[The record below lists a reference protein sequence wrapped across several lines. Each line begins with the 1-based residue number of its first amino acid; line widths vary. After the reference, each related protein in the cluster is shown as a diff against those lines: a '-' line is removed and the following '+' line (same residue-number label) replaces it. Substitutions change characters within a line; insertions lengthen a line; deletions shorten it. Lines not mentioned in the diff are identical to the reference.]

1 MTLDLTILSMAKGLA
16 AHSGRRQSLIS
27 ENIANADTR
36 EFRARDLKPFSEVYE
51 GGDGGAFAAKA
62 TRTGHAGYSESAT
75 PPGFRPVH
83 IAKLGADSPNG
94 NNVSLEDQMSRG
106 AQAALHHD
114 MAVTILKKTMDLL
127 RMGIG
132 RGR

>member
-1 MTLDLTILSMAKGLA
+1 MTFDLTILSMAKGLA
-16 AHSGRRQSLIS
+16 AHAGQRQSLVS

-36 EFRARDLKPFSEVYE
+36 DFKARDLKPFAEVYA
-51 GGDGGAFAAKA
+51 GADGDLGFAAKA
-62 TRTGHAGYSESAT
+62 TRPGHAGFGAT
-75 PPGFRPVH
+75 AGAARPMEV
-83 IAKLGADSPNG
+83 AKLGADSPNG

>member
-16 AHSGRRQSLIS
+16 AHAGQRQNLVS

-36 EFRARDLKPFSEVYE
+36 KFRARDLAPFAEIYA
-51 GGDGGAFAAKA
+51 GGHGGAFAAKA
-62 TRTGHAGYSESAT
+62 TRSGHAGYAEAAST
-75 PPGFRPVH
+75 PVYRPER

-94 NNVSLEDQMSRG
+94 NNVSLEDQMARG

-127 RMGIG
+127 RVGIG